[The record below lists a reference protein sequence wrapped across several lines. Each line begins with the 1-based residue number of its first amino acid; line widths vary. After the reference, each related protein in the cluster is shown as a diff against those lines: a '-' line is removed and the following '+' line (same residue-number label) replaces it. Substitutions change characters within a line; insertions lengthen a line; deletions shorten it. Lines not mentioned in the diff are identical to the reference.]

1 MKAEI
6 SRRSLMKTSALGSL
20 ALASSAFT
28 LPFSQM
34 VRAAEAPVEEKAVW
48 SSCTVNCGSRCLLRL
63 HVKDDTVYWVE
74 SDTTGDDVYGN
85 HQVRACLRG
94 RSIRRRMNHPDRLKY
109 PMKRVGKRGEGKF
122 ERISWDEALDTI
134 SDNLRRIL
142 KDYGNEAVHVLYGTG
157 VDGGNI
163 TNSNVPYRLMNS
175 CGGFLSRYGSY
186 STAQISAAMSYMF
199 GANDGNSPDDIA
211 NTKLVVMFGNNP
223 AETRMSGGGVTY
235 YVEQAR
241 ERSNARMIVI
251 DPRYNDTAAGR
262 EDEWLPIR
270 PGTDGALACAIA
282 WVLITEN
289 MVDQPFLD
297 KYCVGY
303 DEKTLPANAPR
314 NAHYKAYILGE
325 GPDGIAKT
333 PEWAAKITS
342 IPAEKIIQLAREI
355 GSAKP
360 AYICQGWGPQRHSN
374 GEQTSRAI
382 AMLSVLTGNVGINGG
397 NSGVREGSWDLGVE
411 WFPMLENPVKTQIS
425 VFTWTDAIDH
435 GTEERN
441 PEMPDYEEMKTTGIF
456 KKKCP
461 EEHYVA
467 FRAFREDPQA
477 NPLKTPSGKIEIYS
491 ERLAKIAD
499 TWELKKDEIIHPLPA
514 YTPGFDGWDDP
525 LRKTYPLQLTGFH
538 YKARTH
544 SSYGNIDVLQ
554 QACPQ
559 EVWINPIDA
568 QARGIRHGDTVRV
581 FNNNGEMLIAAKV
594 TPRILPGVTAIGQG
608 AWLKADMFGD
618 RVDHGG
624 SINILTSH
632 RPSPLAKGNPSH
644 SNLVQIEK
652 V

>member
-1 MKAEI
+1 MSAEI

-34 VRAAEAPVEEKAVW
+34 VRAAQAPVEEKAVW

-122 ERISWDEALDTI
+122 ERIS
-134 SDNLRRIL
+134 
-142 KDYGNEAVHVLYGTG
+142 
-157 VDGGNI
+157 
-163 TNSNVPYRLMNS
+163 
-175 CGGFLSRYGSY
+175 
-186 STAQISAAMSYMF
+186 
-199 GANDGNSPDDIA
+199 
-211 NTKLVVMFGNNP
+211 
-223 AETRMSGGGVTY
+223 
-235 YVEQAR
+235 
-241 ERSNARMIVI
+241 
-251 DPRYNDTAAGR
+251 
-262 EDEWLPIR
+262 
-270 PGTDGALACAIA
+270 
-282 WVLITEN
+282 
-289 MVDQPFLD
+289 
-297 KYCVGY
+297 
-303 DEKTLPANAPR
+303 
-314 NAHYKAYILGE
+314 
-325 GPDGIAKT
+325 
-333 PEWAAKITS
+333 
-342 IPAEKIIQLAREI
+342 
-355 GSAKP
+355 
-360 AYICQGWGPQRHSN
+360 
-374 GEQTSRAI
+374 
-382 AMLSVLTGNVGINGG
+382 
-397 NSGVREGSWDLGVE
+397 
-411 WFPMLENPVKTQIS
+411 
-425 VFTWTDAIDH
+425 
-435 GTEERN
+435 
-441 PEMPDYEEMKTTGIF
+441 
-456 KKKCP
+456 
-461 EEHYVA
+461 
-467 FRAFREDPQA
+467 
-477 NPLKTPSGKIEIYS
+477 
-491 ERLAKIAD
+491 
-499 TWELKKDEIIHPLPA
+499 
-514 YTPGFDGWDDP
+514 WDDP

>member
-1 MKAEI
+1 
-6 SRRSLMKTSALGSL
+6 
-20 ALASSAFT
+20 
-28 LPFSQM
+28 
-34 VRAAEAPVEEKAVW
+34 
-48 SSCTVNCGSRCLLRL
+48 
-63 HVKDDTVYWVE
+63 
-74 SDTTGDDVYGN
+74 
-85 HQVRACLRG
+85 
-94 RSIRRRMNHPDRLKY
+94 
-109 PMKRVGKRGEGKF
+109 MKRVGKRGEGKF

-435 GTEERN
+435 GK
-441 PEMPDYEEMKTTGIF
+441 EMTATRDG
-456 KKKCP
+456 
-461 EEHYVA
+461 V
-467 FRAFREDPQA
+467 R
-477 NPLKTPSGKIEIYS
+477 GKEKLDVPIKF
-491 ERLAKIAD
+491 L
-499 TWELKKDEIIHPLPA
+499 WC
-514 YTPGFDGWDDP
+514 
-525 LRKTYPLQLTGFH
+525 
-538 YKARTH
+538 
-544 SSYGNIDVLQ
+544 YGNIDVLQ